1 MRAEFRSTSMETMM
15 SIAADRRLHEPGR
28 ARGSSPDSLLPPV
41 GDVTATLQPERR
53 LMLAILEGAVT
64 DFQKYATATNGLGR
78 RLFAEADAW
87 FASTAAD
94 RLVDFEN
101 ICLALGLEPSF
112 IRAGLRGWC
121 IARRREGSR
130 SRTVL
135 RFPFRRMCG
144 TRHHVAM

>member
-1 MRAEFRSTSMETMM
+1 MKN
-15 SIAADRRLHEPGR
+15 IAADRCFDEPGR
-28 ARGSSPDSLLPPV
+28 ASRPPVDSLLPPV
-41 GDVTATLQPERR
+41 GEVMVALQPEKR

-101 ICLALGLEPSF
+101 ICIALGLEPSF
-112 IRAGLRGWC
+112 VRAGLRGWC
-121 IARRREGSR
+121 IARRREQSQSR
-130 SRTVL
+130 RVL